1 MNTNDLGKD
10 SITSLII
17 RFSIPSIIGMLVNA
31 IYNIVDRI
39 FIGNFAGESALASLM
54 IVYPVILATF
64 AASVLI
70 GNGGANLIAIRLGE
84 KNKKGAEKIFTDT
97 LVLSIISAVV
107 LATIALFNIDTI
119 LYSLGATDDVF
130 TNAKTYLSIYLIFI
144 PISITSYVLST
155 IVRAE
160 GFPKLS
166 MNAMIASAFTNIVL
180 DSIFICVFN
189 MGVKGAAIAT
199 VIGQSVG
206 FVIYLLHFL
215 RKKSN
220 LQFQFKDMVPSRTN
234 TKDIIIVGFPSFIN
248 ILGLCISTYILDI
261 SLNFYGGVAAVTS
274 MAAIN
279 SLYTVINMPISGI
292 QNGVSPIIGYNH
304 GAGFNDR
311 AQEALKK
318 ALMIACSF
326 GLIMFIIIETVP
338 HMLLS
343 LFISSG
349 SDTMDIAIVGLR
361 LFVLALPILG
371 VNVISIGFF
380 QATQKPKLAIGL
392 GLLRQF
398 GLLIPYLIILP
409 MFLGLHGVWLA
420 TPCAD
425 LTAIF
430 ISIRLLR
437 LDFKNQKQNKINN

>member
-1 MNTNDLGKD
+1 MDKNDLGKD

-17 RFSIPSIIGMLVNA
+17 KFSIPSIIGMLVNA
-31 IYNIVDRI
+31 IYNIVDRM

-64 AASVLI
+64 AAAILL
-70 GNGGANLIAIRLGE
+70 GNGGANLVAIRLGE
-84 KNKKGAEKIFTDT
+84 KNKKDAEKIFTDT
-97 LVLSIISAVV
+97 LVLSVISAIVM
-107 LATIALFNIDTI
+107 TSIMLFHIDSI
-119 LYSLGATDDVF
+119 LYSLGATGEVFDD
-130 TNAKTYLSIYLIFI
+130 AKTYLSIYLLFI
-144 PISITSYVLST
+144 PISMTSYVFSS

-180 DSIFICVFN
+180 DSVFICILG

-199 VIGQSVG
+199 VVGQSVG
-206 FVIYLLHFL
+206 FTIYALHFI
-215 RKKSN
+215 RRKSN
-220 LQFQFKDMVPSRTN
+220 LQFQFNNVIPKLSN
-234 TKDIIIVGFPSFIN
+234 IKDIIIVGFPSFIN
-248 ILGLCISTYILDI
+248 IMGLCVSTYILDI

-279 SLYTVINMPISGI
+279 SLYTIINMPISGI
-292 QNGVSPIIGYNH
+292 QNGVTPIIGYNH
-304 GAGFNDR
+304 GAKLEDR
-311 AQEALKK
+311 ARETLKK
-318 ALMIACSF
+318 ALLIACSF
-326 GLIMFIIIETVP
+326 GLIMFLIIETVP
-338 HMLLS
+338 HTLLS
-343 LFISSG
+343 LFIDSS
-349 SDTMDIAIVGLR
+349 SDTMNVAIQGLR

-371 VNVISIGFF
+371 VNVISIGYF

-409 MFLGLHGVWLA
+409 KIFGLTGVWLA

-430 ISIRLLR
+430 ISTTLLR
-437 LDFKNQKQNKINN
+437 FDFKKK